1 METPGL
7 SFMPATA
14 AVAGSSP
21 LRQELHEVRAQGPA
35 VPDAKQPIPVH
46 IQDLC
51 LHQVVCSGF
60 SASGEHISLTLY
72 FKIGECTARTK
83 L

>member
-1 METPGL
+1 MLGENVGSSSKLGEMWRDVETPGL

-46 IQDLC
+46 IQDLP
-51 LHQVVCSGF
+51 LKQ
-60 SASGEHISLTLY
+60 
-72 FKIGECTARTK
+72 
-83 L
+83 